1 MNYKTEY
8 ALWQV
13 WAKVQAVKSS
23 QDADRIVAP
32 LLWWVST
39 GRCSGTQEKTIAN
52 LSKRQITTVAKRLIS
67 CDGFGDYYIAI
78 NKVAQYI
85 DELTKSNIVGG

>member
-52 LSKRQITTVAKRLIS
+52 LSKRQITTVAKRLMS
-67 CDGFGDYYIAI
+67 RDGFGDYSIAI
-78 NKVAQYI
+78 EKVKQYI
-85 DELTKSNIVGG
+85 DKLN

>member
-1 MNYKTEY
+1 MNHKTEY

-13 WAKVQAVKSS
+13 WATVQAAKSS

-39 GRCSGTQEKTIAN
+39 GRCSGKQANTIAN
-52 LSKRQITTVAKRLIS
+52 LTKRQITTVAKRLIS
-67 CDGFGDYYIAI
+67 CDGFGDYKIAI
-78 NKVAQYI
+78 EKVAQYI
-85 DELTKSNIVGG
+85 DKIC

>member
-1 MNYKTEY
+1 MIMNHKTEH

-13 WAKVQAVKSS
+13 WTTVQAAKSS

-39 GRCSGTQEKTIAN
+39 GRCSGKQANTIAN
-52 LSKRQITTVAKRLIS
+52 LNKRQITTVSKRLIS
-67 CDGFGDYYIAI
+67 CDGFGDYSIAI
-78 NKVAQYI
+78 EKVKQYI
-85 DELTKSNIVGG
+85 DKLY

>member
-1 MNYKTEY
+1 MIMNYKTEY

-13 WAKVQAVKSS
+13 WATVQAAKSS

-39 GRCSGTQEKTIAN
+39 GRCSGKQANTIAN
-52 LSKRQITTVAKRLIS
+52 LNKRQITTVAKRLIS
-67 CDGFGDYYIAI
+67 CGGFGDYDIAI
-78 NKVAQYI
+78 KKVAQYI
-85 DELTKSNIVGG
+85 DKI